1 MIPTAWQAAGL
12 LPALGLSLSAQSS
25 TVTHHRRGRERGAS
39 ASGGASGVLLP
50 EAEEGPRSPAAGAA
64 AVAGRPRR
72 HRHQIGSRS
81 WFFLAFIVF
90 VQIWIL
96 FSNQFLNVFC
106 LY

>member
-50 EAEEGPRSPAAGAA
+50 EAEEGPEVLRLGRRQWLGGRGVIDIRSGPDLG
-64 AVAGRPRR
+64 
-72 HRHQIGSRS
+72 
-81 WFFLAFIVF
+81 FFLLLSYLFKSGF
-90 VQIWIL
+90 CFQIS
-96 FSNQFLNVFC
+96 F
-106 LY
+106 